1 MDAIGRNYGIRKAS
15 ENKIPRSSLV
25 ARVWRVQVHW
35 VGLKYI
41 GYLQN
46 SLFNKNENCFS
57 KFFTHTLYIL
67 ITHEIVKSHF
77 QRENLSKTMRVK
89 DCHTHNHLHK
99 ILLVFFYS
107 YISIY
112 TSLRGS

>member
-15 ENKIPRSSLV
+15 ENKIPKSSLV

-89 DCHTHNHLHK
+89 DFHTHNLLHK
-99 ILLVFFYS
+99 ILLVFLYS
-107 YISIY
+107 YLSIY